1 MSQTRYNLKIPTETY
16 KKLKSIARQEETT
29 IADLLRRAT
38 KLLLFVRPIKHDP
51 GVRLLNWLVRRNLKG
66 GDSVGREMFVKE
78 VSDGI
83 E

>member
-51 GVRLLNWLVRRNLKG
+51 GVRLL
-66 GDSVGREMFVKE
+66 
-78 VSDGI
+78 I
-83 E
+83 EQGSKIQEIVVDLI